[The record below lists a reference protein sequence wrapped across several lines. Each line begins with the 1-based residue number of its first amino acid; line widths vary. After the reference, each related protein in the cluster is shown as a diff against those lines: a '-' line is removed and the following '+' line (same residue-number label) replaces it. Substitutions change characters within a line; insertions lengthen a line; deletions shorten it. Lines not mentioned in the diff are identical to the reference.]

1 MIGKLEKLT
10 FWILETDDEDQDA
23 ALIDGIPKET
33 KQRLF
38 KDLYVIE
45 ILTDILHYVFKNKIM
60 DLENVGE
67 TNKKELRIF

>member
-1 MIGKLEKLT
+1 
-10 FWILETDDEDQDA
+10 
-23 ALIDGIPKET
+23 LIDGIPKET

>member
-1 MIGKLEKLT
+1 VIGKLEKLT